1 MTETDTPC
9 VLVEG
14 PGYGDAGFFAGWLHA
29 ANEANEALQRTE
41 CSMKVACPTSTEF

>member
-14 PGYGDAGFFAGWLHA
+14 PGYGDAGFFRRLASCR
-29 ANEANEALQRTE
+29 E
-41 CSMKVACPTSTEF
+41 